1 LTLEDFIRWGA
12 EGLIMPPLRTAT
24 DVDALWKAIERGDI
38 ATIGSDHAPHHADEK
53 EAGREDLRKA
63 LPGFPGLE
71 TFLPAMLSEFR
82 RRRLTEQ
89 AFVRLVS
96 EKPARL
102 FGISDRKGAL
112 APGLD
117 ADLVIVDDQV
127 DERIDCAAFLSKAK
141 YSPFHDRRVTA
152 RVDLTMVRGRTVY
165 ANGMIDEDAQHG
177 RLLRSSGAVAAG
189 AGLKPAPTRQER

>member
-1 LTLEDFIRWGA
+1 MRA
-12 EGLIMPPLRTAT
+12 AT

-53 EAGREDLRKA
+53 DAGREDLRKA

-71 TFLPAMLSEFR
+71 TFLPAVFTEFR
-82 RRRLTEQ
+82 RRGITVQ

-96 EKPARL
+96 ETPARL

-117 ADLVIVDDQV
+117 ADLVILDDHV
-127 DERIDCAAFLSKAK
+127 DERIDCAAFVSKAK
-141 YSPFHDRRVTA
+141 YSPFHGRRVTA
-152 RVDLTMVRGRTVY
+152 RVDLTMVRGETVY
-165 ANGMIDEDAQHG
+165 ADGAVDAHAQRG
-177 RLLRSSGAVAAG
+177 RLLR
-189 AGLKPAPTRQER
+189 RNRN